1 MAEQFTNYDNNG
13 VPQKKP
19 FKIKIAGFTFG
30 KTQIIIFLIIFG
42 IIIISSLVSK
52 HNADKEAERRAEEAQ
67 ARLDA
72 ALAQTGTEDSTNL
85 NIHDQIQQQLAQQFG
100 DAPEG
105 FEWGYTGELVP
116 LGNDDEATC
125 EDVVYMYIRA
135 LSILDFSTAERYSTD
150 SSVIGDYKNY
160 YGTVSNSITNYYSN
174 FLRKQ
179 FKSSLTSL
187 EIESIKDT
195 AVFSD
200 GTEYVTLVVN
210 ALDLQDKDFWR
221 GIEKDLWKQL
231 RVYKETE
238 EDDTKM
244 EQYVYN
250 YILDCYEDG
259 SIGKRKYTIELV
271 VSKGNGSG
279 WLVSGDKELDAILT
293 YENGVDVANYII
305 DAFDDWYQETTL
317 QEQINKIDESVKDS
331 EKSGK
336 SSNKSDD

>member
-19 FKIKIAGFTFG
+19 FRIKIAGFTFG
-30 KTQIIIFLIIFG
+30 KTQIIIFLAIIG
-42 IIIISSLVSK
+42 IIVISSLVSK
-52 HNADKEAERRAEEAQ
+52 HNADKEAAKRAEEAQ
-67 ARLDA
+67 AKVEA
-72 ALAQTGTEDSTNL
+72 ALAQSSTGDNTNL
-85 NIHDQIQQQLAQQFG
+85 SIHDQIQQQLAQQFG

-135 LSILDFSTAERYSTD
+135 LSILDFSTAERYSID
-150 SSVIGDYKNY
+150 SAVIKDYQNY
-160 YGTVSNSITNYYSN
+160 YGIVSNSITNYYDN

-179 FKSSLTSL
+179 FKASLTSL
-187 EIESIKDT
+187 EVESIKDT

-221 GIEKDLWKQL
+221 GIEKDLWEQL

-293 YENGVDVANYII
+293 YENGIDVANYII
-305 DAFDDWYQETTL
+305 DAFEEWYMDTTL
-317 QEQINKIDESVKDS
+317 KEQIDEINNSITNSVEDNTQ
-331 EKSGK
+331 
-336 SSNKSDD
+336 SN

>member
-13 VPQKKP
+13 VTQKKP
-19 FKIKIAGFTFG
+19 FRIKIAGFTFG
-30 KTQIIIFLIIFG
+30 KTHIIIFLAIIG
-42 IIIISSLVSK
+42 IIVISSLVSK
-52 HNADKEAERRAEEAQ
+52 HNADKEAAKRAEEAQ
-67 ARLDA
+67 AKVDA
-72 ALAQTGTEDSTNL
+72 ALAQSSTGDNTNL
-85 NIHDQIQQQLAQQFG
+85 SIHDQIQQQLAQQFG

-116 LGNDDEATC
+116 LGNDNEATC

-135 LSILDFSTAERYSTD
+135 LSILDFSTAERYSMD
-150 SSVIGDYKNY
+150 SAVIKDYQNY
-160 YGTVSNSITNYYSN
+160 YGVVSNSITNYYDN

-179 FKSSLTSL
+179 FKASLTSL
-187 EIESIKDT
+187 EVESIKDT

-221 GIEKDLWKQL
+221 GIEKDLWEQL

-259 SIGKRKYTIELV
+259 TIGKRKYTIELV
-271 VSKGNGSG
+271 VGKGNGSG

-293 YENGVDVANYII
+293 YENGIDVANYII
-305 DAFDDWYQETTL
+305 DAFEEWYMDTTL
-317 QEQINKIDESVKDS
+317 KEQIDEINNNITNSVEDNTQ
-331 EKSGK
+331 
-336 SSNKSDD
+336 SN

>member
-30 KTQIIIFLIIFG
+30 KTQIIIFLAIIG
-42 IIIISSLVSK
+42 IIVISSLVSK
-52 HNADKEAERRAEEAQ
+52 HNADKEAAKRAEEAQ
-67 ARLDA
+67 AKVEA
-72 ALAQTGTEDSTNL
+72 ALAQSSTGDNTNL
-85 NIHDQIQQQLAQQFG
+85 SIHDQIQQQLAQQFG

-135 LSILDFSTAERYSTD
+135 LSILDFSTAERYSID
-150 SSVIGDYKNY
+150 SAVIKDYQNY
-160 YGTVSNSITNYYSN
+160 YGVVSNSITNYYDN

-179 FKSSLTSL
+179 FKASLTSL
-187 EIESIKDT
+187 EVESIKDT

-221 GIEKDLWKQL
+221 GIEKDLWEQL

-259 SIGKRKYTIELV
+259 TIGKRKYTIELV
-271 VSKGNGSG
+271 VGKGNGSG

-293 YENGVDVANYII
+293 YENGIDVANYII
-305 DAFDDWYQETTL
+305 DAFEEWYMDTTL
-317 QEQINKIDESVKDS
+317 KEQIDEINNNITNSVEDNTQ
-331 EKSGK
+331 
-336 SSNKSDD
+336 SN

>member
-1 MAEQFTNYDNNG
+1 MTEQFTNYDNNG

-30 KTQIIIFLIIFG
+30 KTQIIIFLAIIG
-42 IIIISSLVSK
+42 IIVISSLVSK
-52 HNADKEAERRAEEAQ
+52 HNADKEAAKRAEEAQ
-67 ARLDA
+67 AKVEA
-72 ALAQTGTEDSTNL
+72 ALAQSSTGDNTNL
-85 NIHDQIQQQLAQQFG
+85 SIHDQIQQQLAQQFG

-135 LSILDFSTAERYSTD
+135 LSILDFSTAERYSID
-150 SSVIGDYKNY
+150 SAVIKDYQNY
-160 YGTVSNSITNYYSN
+160 YGTVSNSITNYYDN

-179 FKSSLTSL
+179 FKASLTSL
-187 EIESIKDT
+187 EVESIKDT

-210 ALDLQDKDFWR
+210 ALDLQDKDFWG
-221 GIEKDLWKQL
+221 GIEKDLWEQL

-293 YENGVDVANYII
+293 YENGIDVANYII
-305 DAFDDWYQETTL
+305 DAFEEWYMDTTL
-317 QEQINKIDESVKDS
+317 KEQIEEINNSITDSVGDS
-331 EKSGK
+331 TQ
-336 SSNKSDD
+336 SN

>member
-30 KTQIIIFLIIFG
+30 KTQIIIFLAIIG

-52 HNADKEAERRAEEAQ
+52 HNADKEAAKRAEEAQ
-67 ARLDA
+67 AKVEA
-72 ALAQTGTEDSTNL
+72 ALAQSSTGDNTNL
-85 NIHDQIQQQLAQQFG
+85 SIHDQIQQQLAQQFG

-135 LSILDFSTAERYSTD
+135 LSILDFSTAERYSID
-150 SSVIGDYKNY
+150 CAVIKDYQNY
-160 YGTVSNSITNYYSN
+160 YGIVSNSITNYYDN

-179 FKSSLTSL
+179 FKASLTSL
-187 EIESIKDT
+187 EVESIKDT

-221 GIEKDLWKQL
+221 GIEKDLWEQL

-244 EQYVYN
+244 EQYVYD

-293 YENGVDVANYII
+293 YENGIDVANYII
-305 DAFDDWYQETTL
+305 DAFEEWYMDTTL
-317 QEQINKIDESVKDS
+317 KEQIDEINNSITTSVEDS
-331 EKSGK
+331 TQ
-336 SSNKSDD
+336 SN

>member
-30 KTQIIIFLIIFG
+30 KTQIIIFLAIIG
-42 IIIISSLVSK
+42 IIVISSLVSK
-52 HNADKEAERRAEEAQ
+52 HNADKEAVKRAEEAQ
-67 ARLDA
+67 AKVEA
-72 ALAQTGTEDSTNL
+72 ALAQSSTGDNTNL
-85 NIHDQIQQQLAQQFG
+85 SIHDQIQQQLAQQFG

-135 LSILDFSTAERYSTD
+135 LSILDFSTAERYSID
-150 SSVIGDYKNY
+150 SAVIKDYQNY
-160 YGTVSNSITNYYSN
+160 YGIVSNSITNYYDN

-179 FKSSLTSL
+179 FKASLTSL

-221 GIEKDLWKQL
+221 GIEKDLWEQL

-244 EQYVYN
+244 EQCVYN

-293 YENGVDVANYII
+293 YENGIDVANYII
-305 DAFDDWYQETTL
+305 DAFEEWYMDTTL
-317 QEQINKIDESVKDS
+317 KEQIEEINNSITDSVGDS
-331 EKSGK
+331 TQ
-336 SSNKSDD
+336 SN

>member
-30 KTQIIIFLIIFG
+30 KTQIIIFLAIIG
-42 IIIISSLVSK
+42 IIVISSLVSK
-52 HNADKEAERRAEEAQ
+52 HNADKEAAKRAEEAQ
-67 ARLDA
+67 AKVDA
-72 ALAQTGTEDSTNL
+72 ALAQSSTGDNTNL
-85 NIHDQIQQQLAQQFG
+85 SIHDQIQQQLAQQFG

-135 LSILDFSTAERYSTD
+135 LSILDFSTAERYSID
-150 SSVIGDYKNY
+150 SAVIKDYQNY
-160 YGTVSNSITNYYSN
+160 YGVVSNSITNYYDN

-179 FKSSLTSL
+179 FKASLTSL
-187 EIESIKDT
+187 EVESIKDT

-221 GIEKDLWKQL
+221 GIEKDLWEQL

-259 SIGKRKYTIELV
+259 TIGKRKYTIELV
-271 VSKGNGSG
+271 VGKGNGSG

-293 YENGVDVANYII
+293 YENGIDVADYII
-305 DAFDDWYQETTL
+305 DAFEEWYMDTTL
-317 QEQINKIDESVKDS
+317 KEQIDEINNNITNSVEDS
-331 EKSGK
+331 TQ
-336 SSNKSDD
+336 SN

>member
-19 FKIKIAGFTFG
+19 FRIKIAGFTFG
-30 KTQIIIFLIIFG
+30 KTQIIIFLAIIG
-42 IIIISSLVSK
+42 IIVISSLVSK
-52 HNADKEAERRAEEAQ
+52 HNADKEAAKRAEEAQ
-67 ARLDA
+67 AKVDA
-72 ALAQTGTEDSTNL
+72 ALAQSSTGDNTNL
-85 NIHDQIQQQLAQQFG
+85 SIHDQIQQQLAQQFG

-116 LGNDDEATC
+116 LGNDDDATC

-135 LSILDFSTAERYSTD
+135 LSILDFSTAERYSID
-150 SSVIGDYKNY
+150 SAVIKDYQNY
-160 YGTVSNSITNYYSN
+160 YGVVSNSITNYYDN

-179 FKSSLTSL
+179 FKASLTSL
-187 EIESIKDT
+187 EVESIKDT

-221 GIEKDLWKQL
+221 GIEKDLWEQL

-259 SIGKRKYTIELV
+259 TIGKRKYTIELV
-271 VSKGNGSG
+271 VGKGNGSG

-293 YENGVDVANYII
+293 YENGIDVANYII
-305 DAFDDWYQETTL
+305 DAFEEWYMNTTL
-317 QEQINKIDESVKDS
+317 EEQIDEINNNITNSVEDNTQ
-331 EKSGK
+331 
-336 SSNKSDD
+336 SN

>member
-19 FKIKIAGFTFG
+19 FRIKIAGFTFG
-30 KTQIIIFLIIFG
+30 KTHIIIFLAIIG
-42 IIIISSLVSK
+42 IIVISSLVSK
-52 HNADKEAERRAEEAQ
+52 HNADKEAAKRAEEAQ
-67 ARLDA
+67 EKVDA
-72 ALAQTGTEDSTNL
+72 ALAQSSTGDNTNL
-85 NIHDQIQQQLAQQFG
+85 SIHDQIQQQLAQQFG

-116 LGNDDEATC
+116 LGNDDDATC

-135 LSILDFSTAERYSTD
+135 LSILDFSTAERYSMD
-150 SSVIGDYKNY
+150 SAVIKDYQNY
-160 YGTVSNSITNYYSN
+160 YGVVSNSITNYYDN

-179 FKSSLTSL
+179 FKASLTSL
-187 EIESIKDT
+187 EVESIKDT

-221 GIEKDLWKQL
+221 GIEKDLWEQL

-259 SIGKRKYTIELV
+259 TIGKRKYTIELV
-271 VSKGNGSG
+271 VGKGNGSG

-293 YENGVDVANYII
+293 YENGIDVANYII
-305 DAFDDWYQETTL
+305 DAFEEWYMDTTL
-317 QEQINKIDESVKDS
+317 KEQVDEINNNITNSVEDNTQ
-331 EKSGK
+331 
-336 SSNKSDD
+336 SN

>member
-1 MAEQFTNYDNNG
+1 MVEQFTNYDNNG

-19 FKIKIAGFTFG
+19 FRIKIAGFTFG
-30 KTQIIIFLIIFG
+30 KTQIIIFLAIIG
-42 IIIISSLVSK
+42 IIVISSLVSK
-52 HNADKEAERRAEEAQ
+52 HNADKEAERREEEAQ
-67 ARLDA
+67 ARLDE
-72 ALAQTGTEDSTNL
+72 ALAQTGTEDDTNL

-135 LSILDFSTAERYSTD
+135 LSILDFSTAERYSMDSAVITD
-150 SSVIGDYKNY
+150 YQNY
-160 YGTVSNSITNYYSN
+160 YGIVSNSITNYYDN

-179 FKSSLTSL
+179 FKASLTSL
-187 EIESIKDT
+187 EVESIKDT

-221 GIEKDLWKQL
+221 GIEKDLWEQL

-293 YENGVDVANYII
+293 YENGVDVADYII

-317 QEQINKIDESVKDS
+317 QEQLDEINNNITNSVEDS
-331 EKSGK
+331 TQ
-336 SSNKSDD
+336 SN

>member
-1 MAEQFTNYDNNG
+1 MTEQFTNYDNNG

-19 FKIKIAGFTFG
+19 FRIKIAGFTFG
-30 KTQIIIFLIIFG
+30 KTQIIIFLAIIG
-42 IIIISSLVSK
+42 IIVISSLVSK
-52 HNADKEAERRAEEAQ
+52 HNADKEAERREEEAQ
-67 ARLDA
+67 ARLDE
-72 ALAQTGTEDSTNL
+72 ALAQTGTEDDTNL

-135 LSILDFSTAERYSTD
+135 LSILDFSTAERYSMDSAVITD
-150 SSVIGDYKNY
+150 YQNY
-160 YGTVSNSITNYYSN
+160 YGIVSNSITNYYDN

-179 FKSSLTSL
+179 FKASLTSL
-187 EIESIKDT
+187 EVESIKDT

-221 GIEKDLWKQL
+221 GIEKDLWEQL

-293 YENGVDVANYII
+293 YENGVDVADYII

-317 QEQINKIDESVKDS
+317 QEQLDEINNNITNSVEDS
-331 EKSGK
+331 TQ
-336 SSNKSDD
+336 SN

>member
-30 KTQIIIFLIIFG
+30 KTQIIIFLAIIG
-42 IIIISSLVSK
+42 IIVISSLVSK
-52 HNADKEAERRAEEAQ
+52 HNADKEAAKRAEEAQ
-67 ARLDA
+67 AKVEA
-72 ALAQTGTEDSTNL
+72 ALAQSSTGDNTNL
-85 NIHDQIQQQLAQQFG
+85 SIHDQIQQQLAQQFG

-135 LSILDFSTAERYSTD
+135 LSILDFSTAERYSID
-150 SSVIGDYKNY
+150 SAVIKDYQNY
-160 YGTVSNSITNYYSN
+160 YGVVSNSITNYYDN

-179 FKSSLTSL
+179 FNASLTSL
-187 EIESIKDT
+187 EVESIKDT

-221 GIEKDLWKQL
+221 GIEKDLWEQL

-259 SIGKRKYTIELV
+259 TIGKRKYTIELV
-271 VSKGNGSG
+271 VGKGNGSG

-293 YENGVDVANYII
+293 YENGIDVANYII
-305 DAFDDWYQETTL
+305 DAFEEWYMDTTL
-317 QEQINKIDESVKDS
+317 KEQIDEINNNITNSVEDNTQ
-331 EKSGK
+331 
-336 SSNKSDD
+336 SN

>member
-19 FKIKIAGFTFG
+19 FRIKIAGFTFG
-30 KTQIIIFLIIFG
+30 KTQIIIFLAIIG
-42 IIIISSLVSK
+42 IIVISSLVSK
-52 HNADKEAERRAEEAQ
+52 HNADKEAAKRAEEAQ
-67 ARLDA
+67 AKVEA
-72 ALAQTGTEDSTNL
+72 ALAQSSTGDNTNL
-85 NIHDQIQQQLAQQFG
+85 SIHDQIQQQLAQQFG

-135 LSILDFSTAERYSTD
+135 LSILDFSTAERYSID
-150 SSVIGDYKNY
+150 SAVIKDYQNY
-160 YGTVSNSITNYYSN
+160 YGIVSNSITNYYDN

-179 FKSSLTSL
+179 FKASLTSL
-187 EIESIKDT
+187 EVESIKDT

-221 GIEKDLWKQL
+221 GIEKDLWEQL

-293 YENGVDVANYII
+293 YENGIDVANYII
-305 DAFDDWYQETTL
+305 DAFEEWYMDTTL
-317 QEQINKIDESVKDS
+317 KEQIEEINNSITDSVESNAQ
-331 EKSGK
+331 
-336 SSNKSDD
+336 SN

>member
-30 KTQIIIFLIIFG
+30 KTQIIIFLAIIG
-42 IIIISSLVSK
+42 IIVISSLVSK
-52 HNADKEAERRAEEAQ
+52 HNADKEAERREEEAQ
-67 ARLDA
+67 AKLDE
-72 ALAQTGTEDSTNL
+72 ALAQTGNEDDTNL

-135 LSILDFSTAERYSTD
+135 LSILDFSTAERYSIDSAVITD
-150 SSVIGDYKNY
+150 YQNY
-160 YGTVSNSITNYYSN
+160 YGIVSNSITNYYDN

-179 FKSSLTSL
+179 FKASLTSL
-187 EIESIKDT
+187 EVESIKDT

-221 GIEKDLWKQL
+221 GIEKDLWEQL

-259 SIGKRKYTIELV
+259 TIGKRKYTIELV
-271 VSKGNGSG
+271 VDKGNGSG

-293 YENGVDVANYII
+293 YENGIDVADYII

-317 QEQINKIDESVKDS
+317 QEQLDEINNNITNSVEDS
-331 EKSGK
+331 TQ
-336 SSNKSDD
+336 SN

>member
-19 FKIKIAGFTFG
+19 FRIKIAGFTFG
-30 KTQIIIFLIIFG
+30 KTHIIIFLAIIG
-42 IIIISSLVSK
+42 IIVISSLVSK
-52 HNADKEAERRAEEAQ
+52 HNADKEAAKRAEEAQ
-67 ARLDA
+67 AKVDA
-72 ALAQTGTEDSTNL
+72 ALAQSSTGDNTNL
-85 NIHDQIQQQLAQQFG
+85 SIHDQIQQQLAQQFG

-116 LGNDDEATC
+116 LGNDDDATC

-135 LSILDFSTAERYSTD
+135 LSILDFSTAERYSMD
-150 SSVIGDYKNY
+150 SAVIKDYQNY
-160 YGTVSNSITNYYSN
+160 YGVVSNSITNYYDN

-179 FKSSLTSL
+179 FKASLTSL
-187 EIESIKDT
+187 EVESIKDT

-221 GIEKDLWKQL
+221 GIEKDLWEQL

-259 SIGKRKYTIELV
+259 TIGKRKYTIELV
-271 VSKGNGSG
+271 VGKGNGSG

-293 YENGVDVANYII
+293 YENGIDVANYII
-305 DAFDDWYQETTL
+305 DAFEEWYMDTTL
-317 QEQINKIDESVKDS
+317 KEQIDEINNNITNSVEDNTQ
-331 EKSGK
+331 
-336 SSNKSDD
+336 SN

>member
-30 KTQIIIFLIIFG
+30 KAQIIIFLAIIG
-42 IIIISSLVSK
+42 IIVISSLVSK
-52 HNADKEAERRAEEAQ
+52 HNADKEAAKRAEEAQ
-67 ARLDA
+67 AKVDA
-72 ALAQTGTEDSTNL
+72 ALAQSSTGDNTNL
-85 NIHDQIQQQLAQQFG
+85 SIHDQIQQQLAQQFG

-135 LSILDFSTAERYSTD
+135 LSILDFSTAERYSID
-150 SSVIGDYKNY
+150 SAVIKDYQNY
-160 YGTVSNSITNYYSN
+160 YGVVSNSITNYYDN

-179 FKSSLTSL
+179 FKASLTSL
-187 EIESIKDT
+187 EVESIKDT

-221 GIEKDLWKQL
+221 GIEKDLWEQL

-259 SIGKRKYTIELV
+259 TIGKRKYTIELV
-271 VSKGNGSG
+271 VGKGNGSG

-293 YENGVDVANYII
+293 YENGIDVANYII
-305 DAFDDWYQETTL
+305 DAFEEWYMDTTL
-317 QEQINKIDESVKDS
+317 KEQIDEINNNITNSVEDNTQ
-331 EKSGK
+331 
-336 SSNKSDD
+336 SN

>member
-30 KTQIIIFLIIFG
+30 KTQIIIFLAIIG
-42 IIIISSLVSK
+42 IIVISSLVSK
-52 HNADKEAERRAEEAQ
+52 HNADKEAAKRAEEAQ
-67 ARLDA
+67 AKVEA
-72 ALAQTGTEDSTNL
+72 ALAQSSTGDNTNL
-85 NIHDQIQQQLAQQFG
+85 SIHDQIQQQLAQQFG

-135 LSILDFSTAERYSTD
+135 LSILDFSTAERYSID
-150 SSVIGDYKNY
+150 SAVIKDYQNY
-160 YGTVSNSITNYYSN
+160 YGIVSNSITNYYDN

-179 FKSSLTSL
+179 FKASLTSL
-187 EIESIKDT
+187 EVESIKDT

-221 GIEKDLWKQL
+221 GIEKDLWEQL

-259 SIGKRKYTIELV
+259 SIEKREYTIELV

-293 YENGVDVANYII
+293 YENGIDVANYII
-305 DAFDDWYQETTL
+305 DAFEEWYMDTTL
-317 QEQINKIDESVKDS
+317 KEQIEEINNSITDSVGDS
-331 EKSGK
+331 TQ
-336 SSNKSDD
+336 SN

>member
-1 MAEQFTNYDNNG
+1 MAEQFINYDNNG

-30 KTQIIIFLIIFG
+30 KTHIITFLVIIG
-42 IIIISSLVSK
+42 IIVISSLVSK
-52 HNADKEAERRAEEAQ
+52 HNADKEAARRAEEAQ
-67 ARLDA
+67 AKIEA
-72 ALAQTGTEDSTNL
+72 ALAQSAHGDNINL
-85 NIHDQIQQQLAQQFG
+85 SIHDQIQRQLSQQFG
-100 DAPEG
+100 NAPEG

-135 LSILDFSTAERYSTD
+135 LSILDFSTAERYSID
-150 SSVIGDYKNY
+150 SAVVKDYQNY
-160 YGTVSNSITNYYSN
+160 YGIVSNSITNYYDN

-179 FKSSLTSL
+179 FKASLTSL
-187 EIESIKDT
+187 EVESIKDT

-200 GTEYVTLVVN
+200 GTEYVTLVVS

-221 GIEKDLWKQL
+221 GIEKDLWEQL
-231 RVYKETE
+231 RAYKETE

-293 YENGVDVANYII
+293 YESGVDVAKYII
-305 DAFDDWYQETTL
+305 DAFEEWYRDTTL
-317 QEQINKIDESVKDS
+317 QEQIQEINNSISNSVR
-331 EKSGK
+331 
-336 SSNKSDD
+336 N

>member
-19 FKIKIAGFTFG
+19 FRIKIAGFTFG
-30 KTQIIIFLIIFG
+30 KTQIIIFLAIIG
-42 IIIISSLVSK
+42 IIVISSLVSK
-52 HNADKEAERRAEEAQ
+52 HNADKEAAKRAEEAQ
-67 ARLDA
+67 AKVEA
-72 ALAQTGTEDSTNL
+72 ALAQSSTGDNTNL
-85 NIHDQIQQQLAQQFG
+85 SIHDQIQQQLAQQFG

-135 LSILDFSTAERYSTD
+135 LSILDFSTAERYSQD
-150 SSVIGDYKNY
+150 SAVIKDYQNY
-160 YGTVSNSITNYYSN
+160 YGIVSNSITNYYDN

-179 FKSSLTSL
+179 FKASLTSL
-187 EIESIKDT
+187 EVESIKDT

-221 GIEKDLWKQL
+221 GIEKDLWEQL

-293 YENGVDVANYII
+293 YENGIDVANYII
-305 DAFDDWYQETTL
+305 DAFEEWYMDTTL
-317 QEQINKIDESVKDS
+317 KEQIDEINNSITTSVEDS
-331 EKSGK
+331 TQ
-336 SSNKSDD
+336 SN

>member
-30 KTQIIIFLIIFG
+30 KTQIIIFLAIIG
-42 IIIISSLVSK
+42 IIVISSLVSK
-52 HNADKEAERRAEEAQ
+52 HNADKEAAKRAEEAQ
-67 ARLDA
+67 AKVEA
-72 ALAQTGTEDSTNL
+72 ALAQSSTGDNTNL
-85 NIHDQIQQQLAQQFG
+85 SIHDQIQQQLAQQFG

-135 LSILDFSTAERYSTD
+135 LSILDFSTAERYSID
-150 SSVIGDYKNY
+150 SAVIKDYQNY
-160 YGTVSNSITNYYSN
+160 YGIVSNSITNYYDN

-179 FKSSLTSL
+179 FKASLTSL
-187 EIESIKDT
+187 EVESIKDT

-221 GIEKDLWKQL
+221 GIEKDLWEQL

-259 SIGKRKYTIELV
+259 SIGKREYTVELV
-271 VSKGNGSG
+271 VSKGNG
-279 WLVSGDKELDAILT
+279 
-293 YENGVDVANYII
+293 
-305 DAFDDWYQETTL
+305 
-317 QEQINKIDESVKDS
+317 
-331 EKSGK
+331 
-336 SSNKSDD
+336 

>member
-30 KTQIIIFLIIFG
+30 KTQIIIFLAIIG
-42 IIIISSLVSK
+42 IIVISSLVSK
-52 HNADKEAERRAEEAQ
+52 HNADKEAAKRAEEAQ
-67 ARLDA
+67 AKVEA
-72 ALAQTGTEDSTNL
+72 ALAQSSTGDNTNL
-85 NIHDQIQQQLAQQFG
+85 SIHDQIQQQLAQQFG

-135 LSILDFSTAERYSTD
+135 LSILDFSTAERYSID
-150 SSVIGDYKNY
+150 SAVIKDYQNY
-160 YGTVSNSITNYYSN
+160 YGIVSNSITNYYDN

-179 FKSSLTSL
+179 FKTSLTSL
-187 EIESIKDT
+187 EVESIKDT

-221 GIEKDLWKQL
+221 GIEKDLWEQL

-259 SIGKRKYTIELV
+259 SIGKRNYTIELV

-293 YENGVDVANYII
+293 YENGIDVANYII
-305 DAFDDWYQETTL
+305 DAFEEWYMDTTL
-317 QEQINKIDESVKDS
+317 KEQIEEINNSITDSVGDS
-331 EKSGK
+331 TQ
-336 SSNKSDD
+336 SN

>member
-30 KTQIIIFLIIFG
+30 KTQIIIFLVIIG
-42 IIIISSLVSK
+42 IIVISSLVSK
-52 HNADKEAERRAEEAQ
+52 HNADKEATKRAEEAQ
-67 ARLDA
+67 AKVEA
-72 ALAQTGTEDSTNL
+72 ALAQSSTGDNTNL
-85 NIHDQIQQQLAQQFG
+85 SIHDQIQQQLAQQFG

-135 LSILDFSTAERYSTD
+135 LSILDFSTAERYSID
-150 SSVIGDYKNY
+150 SAVIKDYQNY
-160 YGTVSNSITNYYSN
+160 YGVVSNSITNYYDN

-179 FKSSLTSL
+179 FKASLTSL
-187 EIESIKDT
+187 EVESIKDT

-221 GIEKDLWKQL
+221 GIEKDLWEQL

-259 SIGKRKYTIELV
+259 TIGKRKYTIELV
-271 VSKGNGSG
+271 VGKGNGSG

-293 YENGVDVANYII
+293 YENGIDVANYII
-305 DAFDDWYQETTL
+305 DAFEEWYMDTTL
-317 QEQINKIDESVKDS
+317 KEQIDEINNNITNSVEDNTQ
-331 EKSGK
+331 
-336 SSNKSDD
+336 SN

>member
-30 KTQIIIFLIIFG
+30 KTQIIIFLAIIG
-42 IIIISSLVSK
+42 IIVISSLVSK
-52 HNADKEAERRAEEAQ
+52 HNADKEAAKRAEEAQ
-67 ARLDA
+67 AKVEA
-72 ALAQTGTEDSTNL
+72 ALAQSSTGDNTNL
-85 NIHDQIQQQLAQQFG
+85 SIHDQIQQQLAQQFG

-135 LSILDFSTAERYSTD
+135 LSILDFSTAERYSMD
-150 SSVIGDYKNY
+150 SAVIKDYQNY
-160 YGTVSNSITNYYSN
+160 YGIVSNSITNYYDN

-179 FKSSLTSL
+179 FKASLTSL
-187 EIESIKDT
+187 EVESIKDT

-221 GIEKDLWKQL
+221 GIEKDLWEQL

-293 YENGVDVANYII
+293 YENGIDVANYII
-305 DAFDDWYQETTL
+305 DAFEEWYMDTTL
-317 QEQINKIDESVKDS
+317 KEQIDEINNSINTSVEDS
-331 EKSGK
+331 TQ
-336 SSNKSDD
+336 SN

>member
-30 KTQIIIFLIIFG
+30 KTQIIIFLAIIG
-42 IIIISSLVSK
+42 IIVISSLVSK
-52 HNADKEAERRAEEAQ
+52 HNADKEAAKRAEEAQ
-67 ARLDA
+67 AKVEA
-72 ALAQTGTEDSTNL
+72 ALAQSSTGDNTNL
-85 NIHDQIQQQLAQQFG
+85 SIHDQIQQQLAQQFG

-135 LSILDFSTAERYSTD
+135 LSILDFSTAERYSID
-150 SSVIGDYKNY
+150 SAVIKDYQNY
-160 YGTVSNSITNYYSN
+160 YGIVSNSITNYYDN

-179 FKSSLTSL
+179 FRASLTSL
-187 EIESIKDT
+187 EVECIKDT

-221 GIEKDLWKQL
+221 GIEKDLWEQL

-259 SIGKRKYTIELV
+259 SIGKRNYTIELV

-305 DAFDDWYQETTL
+305 NAFEEWYMDTTL
-317 QEQINKIDESVKDS
+317 KEQIEEINNSITDSVGDS
-331 EKSGK
+331 TQ
-336 SSNKSDD
+336 SN

>member
-30 KTQIIIFLIIFG
+30 KTQIIIFLAIIG
-42 IIIISSLVSK
+42 IIVISSLVSK
-52 HNADKEAERRAEEAQ
+52 HNADKEAERREEEAQ
-67 ARLDA
+67 ARLDE
-72 ALAQTGTEDSTNL
+72 ALAQTGTEDDTNL

-135 LSILDFSTAERYSTD
+135 LSILDFSTAERYSIDSAVITD
-150 SSVIGDYKNY
+150 YQNY
-160 YGTVSNSITNYYSN
+160 YGIVSNSITNYYDN

-179 FKSSLTSL
+179 FKASLTSL
-187 EIESIKDT
+187 EVESIKDT

-221 GIEKDLWKQL
+221 GIEKDLWEQL

-293 YENGVDVANYII
+293 YENGVDVADYII

-317 QEQINKIDESVKDS
+317 QEQLDEINNNITNSVEDS
-331 EKSGK
+331 TQ
-336 SSNKSDD
+336 SN

>member
-30 KTQIIIFLIIFG
+30 KTQIIIFLAIIG
-42 IIIISSLVSK
+42 IIVISSLVSK
-52 HNADKEAERRAEEAQ
+52 HNADKEAAKRAEEAQ
-67 ARLDA
+67 AKVEA
-72 ALAQTGTEDSTNL
+72 ALAQSSTGDNTNL
-85 NIHDQIQQQLAQQFG
+85 SIHDQIQQQLAQQFG

-135 LSILDFSTAERYSTD
+135 LSILDFSTAERYSID
-150 SSVIGDYKNY
+150 SAVIKDYQNY
-160 YGTVSNSITNYYSN
+160 YGIVSNSITNYYDN

-179 FKSSLTSL
+179 FKASLTSL
-187 EIESIKDT
+187 EVESIKDT

-221 GIEKDLWKQL
+221 GIEKDLWEQL

-259 SIGKRKYTIELV
+259 SIGKREYTIELV

-293 YENGVDVANYII
+293 YENGIDVANYII
-305 DAFDDWYQETTL
+305 DAFEEWYMDTTL
-317 QEQINKIDESVKDS
+317 KEQIEEINNSITDSVGDS
-331 EKSGK
+331 TQ
-336 SSNKSDD
+336 SN

>member
-19 FKIKIAGFTFG
+19 FRIKIAGFTFG
-30 KTQIIIFLIIFG
+30 KTQIIIFLAIIG
-42 IIIISSLVSK
+42 IIVISSLVSK
-52 HNADKEAERRAEEAQ
+52 HNADKEAANRAEEAQ
-67 ARLDA
+67 AKVEA
-72 ALAQTGTEDSTNL
+72 ALAQSSTGDNTNL
-85 NIHDQIQQQLAQQFG
+85 SIHDQIQQQLAQQFG

-116 LGNDDEATC
+116 LGNDDDATC

-135 LSILDFSTAERYSTD
+135 LSILDFSTAERYSID
-150 SSVIGDYKNY
+150 SAVIKDYQNY
-160 YGTVSNSITNYYSN
+160 YGVVSNSITNYYDN

-179 FKSSLTSL
+179 FKASLTSL
-187 EIESIKDT
+187 EVESIKDT

-221 GIEKDLWKQL
+221 GIEKDLWEQL

-259 SIGKRKYTIELV
+259 TIGKRKYTIELV
-271 VSKGNGSG
+271 VGKGNGSG

-293 YENGVDVANYII
+293 YENGIDVANYII
-305 DAFDDWYQETTL
+305 DAFEEWYMDTTL
-317 QEQINKIDESVKDS
+317 KEQIEEINSSITDSVDDS
-331 EKSGK
+331 TQ
-336 SSNKSDD
+336 SN

>member
-1 MAEQFTNYDNNG
+1 MSEQFTNYDNNG

-30 KTQIIIFLIIFG
+30 KTQIIIFLAIIG
-42 IIIISSLVSK
+42 IIVISSLVSK
-52 HNADKEAERRAEEAQ
+52 HNADKEAERREEEAQ
-67 ARLDA
+67 ARLDE
-72 ALAQTGTEDSTNL
+72 ALAQTGTEDDTNL

-135 LSILDFSTAERYSTD
+135 LSILDFSTAERYSVDSAVITD
-150 SSVIGDYKNY
+150 YQNY
-160 YGTVSNSITNYYSN
+160 YGIVSNSITNYYDN

-179 FKSSLTSL
+179 FKASLTSL
-187 EIESIKDT
+187 EVESIKDT

-221 GIEKDLWKQL
+221 GIEKDLWEQL

-293 YENGVDVANYII
+293 YENGVDVADYII

-317 QEQINKIDESVKDS
+317 QEQLDEINNNITNSVEDS
-331 EKSGK
+331 TQ
-336 SSNKSDD
+336 SN